1 MNGLCDDVTC
11 EPAAAQN
18 VTDWNNEE
26 DCQKLEMKH
35 NFIFLDAVI
44 AALYNKFLK
53 LLTQL
58 LYFAWVWAK
67 KIAKENGVE
76 IILPQIAKSVKSKN
90 SWDT

>member
-35 NFIFLDAVI
+35 NFIFLAAVI

-53 LLTQL
+53 LTQL

-76 IILPQIAKSVKSKN
+76 IILPQIAKSVKIKP
-90 SWDT
+90 